1 MRAVRYV
8 MCCMLRRDAAAQ
20 VVPYDAAAIPAARTT
35 TRRLTMNRRF
45 LLVAA
50 VAPILLGACSAGTT
64 RHSTSVVRYLYPD
77 RTTVA
82 DTAGIPVL
90 KLPLRVGIAFVPDAQ
105 LDQNSRGFTS
115 YDPAG
120 ANGFGESERVRLM
133 KRVTDHF
140 RKQPFIKSVEL
151 IPTTYLTSG
160 GGFDNLDQLR
170 QMFDIDV
177 MVLLAYDQVQFTGE
191 GAATLTYW
199 TILGAYVVEGEKN
212 DTRTLMD
219 AVVVDIASRRVLF
232 RAPGTSVIKGRSTP
246 VNLDE
251 SKLADARKG
260 FEFAAADLTTN
271 LETSLGAFKEKVKEA
286 PPEEMR
292 VIRTAEFDR
301 RAAASAA
308 SGAGSVD
315 LLVMALALLAVL
327 SAMARPGSDRG
338 TR

>member
-1 MRAVRYV
+1 LVTH
-8 MCCMLRRDAAAQ
+8 DAT
-20 VVPYDAAAIPAARTT
+20 AIRAARTT
-35 TRRLTMNRRF
+35 TPETQMNRRF
-45 LLVAA
+45 LAILAA
-50 VAPILLGACSAGTT
+50 APLLLGACAAGTS

-90 KLPLRVGIAFVPDAQ
+90 RLPLRVGIAFVPDAKI
-105 LDQNSRGFTS
+105 DQQNHGFAS
-115 YDPAG
+115 YNPAE
-120 ANGFGESERVRLM
+120 AAGFGESERVLLM

-151 IPTTYLTSG
+151 IPTSYLTSG

-232 RAPGTSVIKGRSTP
+232 RAPGTSVIKARSTP

-251 SKLADARKG
+251 SKLADRRKG
-260 FEFAAADLTTN
+260 FELAAADLTTS
-271 LETSLGAFKEKVKEA
+271 LETSLTQFKEKVKEA
-286 PPEEMR
+286 PPEELQ
-292 VIRTAEFDR
+292 VIRTAEFER

-315 LLVMALALLAVL
+315 LAVALMAMIVALAAL
-327 SAMARPGSDRG
+327 SGRRSVRARR
-338 TR
+338 

>member
-1 MRAVRYV
+1 
-8 MCCMLRRDAAAQ
+8 
-20 VVPYDAAAIPAARTT
+20 
-35 TRRLTMNRRF
+35 MNRRF
-45 LLVAA
+45 LALAA
-50 VAPILLGACSAGTT
+50 LAPLLLGACAAGTT

-90 KLPLRVGIAFVPDAQ
+90 KLPLRVGIAFVPEPE
-105 LDQNSRGFTS
+105 LNRGSSSFTD
-115 YDPAG
+115 YDPPEA
-120 ANGFGESERVRLM
+120 ASFGEGERVRLM

-151 IPTTYLTSG
+151 IPTTYLSPG

-177 MVLLAYDQVQFTGE
+177 MVLLAYDQLQFTGE

-232 RAPGTSVIKGRSTP
+232 RAPGTSVVKARSTP

-251 SKLADARKG
+251 SKLADRRKG
-260 FEFAAADLTTN
+260 FELAAADLTTN
-271 LETSLGAFKEKVKEA
+271 LETSLGQFKEKVKEA
-286 PPEEMR
+286 PPEELQ
-292 VIRTAEFDR
+292 VIRTAEFER

-315 LLVMALALLAVL
+315 IIIAMLALLAVL
-327 SAMARPGSDRG
+327 AAGARTKPARRG
-338 TR
+338 R